1 MTTFLYSLMLST
13 DMEKHGLQ
21 NFSPEKD
28 LRLYSFPAPF
38 KDEETGTQGAHT
50 DIPFKNAFN
59 YNLFLHNISTF

>member
-1 MTTFLYSLMLST
+1 
-13 DMEKHGLQ
+13 MEKHGLQ

-38 KDEETGTQGAHT
+38 KDEETGTQGVHT